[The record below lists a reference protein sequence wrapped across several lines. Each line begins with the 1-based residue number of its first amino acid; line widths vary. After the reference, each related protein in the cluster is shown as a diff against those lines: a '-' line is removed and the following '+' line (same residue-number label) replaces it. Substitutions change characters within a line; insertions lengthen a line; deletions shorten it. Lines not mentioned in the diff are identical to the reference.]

1 MPIQTSKQTHRDVH
15 KQYMEYI
22 SKIKVEGMISRD
34 NFYKK
39 EQGLQPKNPES
50 EEFRMP
56 ISIKPVKLK
65 PPYQN
70 IEQIF
75 QPLYTQ
81 IESEKRKEGIL
92 KSLALSL
99 AQSKANSRLTS
110 G

>member
-56 ISIKPVKLK
+56 ISINLKLISS
-65 PPYQN
+65 PRNPS
-70 IEQIF
+70 
-75 QPLYTQ
+75 T
-81 IESEKRKEGIL
+81 
-92 KSLALSL
+92 
-99 AQSKANSRLTS
+99 TS
-110 G
+110 S